1 MDYIREAFSAL
12 ISVFMSIS
20 LPDII
25 DMAILSYLIYH
36 GIKLIRETRATQL
49 IKGIVI
55 ICVAYMIY
63 FQNTTM
69 KEMLKTLSNMD
80 TRLTAIET
88 HLDID
93 DKKAEK
99 K

>member
-1 MDYIREAFSAL
+1 MK
-12 ISVFMSIS
+12 
-20 LPDII
+20 DII
-25 DMAILSYLIYH
+25 DLIYNY
-36 GIKLIRETRATQL
+36 GI
-49 IKGIVI
+49 GI

-80 TRLTAIET
+80 ARLTAIET

-93 DKKAEK
+93 DKAEK
-99 K
+99 GK